1 MDNVGKLKAVLTI
14 KSKKIRMSYLTAIN
28 EYFLSILANTVL
40 EEGNE
45 VSTDMKEASV
55 YYLQIMYSF
64 WKTSENQPNMY

>member
-1 MDNVGKLKAVLTI
+1 
-14 KSKKIRMSYLTAIN
+14 MSHLTAIN

-55 YYLQIMYSF
+55 YYLQI
-64 WKTSENQPNMY
+64 T